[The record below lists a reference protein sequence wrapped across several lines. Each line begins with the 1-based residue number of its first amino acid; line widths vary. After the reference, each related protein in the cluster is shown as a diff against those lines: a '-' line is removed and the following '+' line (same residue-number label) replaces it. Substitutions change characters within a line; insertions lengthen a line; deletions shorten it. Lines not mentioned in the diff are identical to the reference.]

1 METAVINGA
10 APSSRH
16 GQVRPPMEAL
26 PPAVDVLVV
35 CCGPVGATV
44 ANLLARHGVKVMV
57 VDRSTEVFM
66 APRAIALD
74 NEALREHAPAAAFAR
89 AGGRIVQ
96 ITHRGQRLHLGARRV
111 GRCSPA

>member
-1 METAVINGA
+1 
-10 APSSRH
+10 
-16 GQVRPPMEAL
+16 MEAL

-35 CCGPVGATV
+35 GYRPVGATV

-66 APRAIALD
+66 APRAIPLD
-74 NEALREHAPAAAFAR
+74 NEALREHATAAVRACRGKHRSGYPSRPTAASCPARQLGRPRRRIPSR
-89 AGGRIVQ
+89 AGAL
-96 ITHRGQRLHLGARRV
+96 RL